1 MKKRRIKVKANAMED
16 ADVNFISL
24 VTRPASR
31 IPFRVMKSDDP
42 LEGSSMF
49 NLTRLFKQDGE
60 SAVPVDCVLA
70 GVVLQQKHE
79 AEFAPKLKELGLKI
93 DDRVEKD
100 DMVILKQ
107 CDYDDD
113 KVTLIKLNEMGGL
126 FLNASEKV
134 QKQFDPFPEGTDFS
148 ENFNQGAFLPG
159 VHVATDVMME
169 TMRNVLRTA
178 DNQEAA
184 RDGIGTLLNAYTDH
198 ILGFVDD
205 LPEVAFKIDEME
217 LETPAPGEGD
227 SQDDAGDAD
236 ADAGDADAGDDE
248 AGKDDADAGSEDGA
262 DDAGDSAAAD
272 DTDASGDADADAGDA
287 GDADAGDADAGGDAV
302 QKDGLT
308 EAQRKVLKNVH
319 IEDLDTQDDIEVVI
333 GPDGKIKEKVDKA
346 SGDADDSKST
356 EKSDESESDIA
367 AVIKAALAPVLEAVS
382 GVTTEIADLKSKQD
396 KLAEKVDA
404 TAEAAEKAV
413 KAVKGTVPSNSDG
426 GDDIA
431 DQSLGTHRSKGEA
444 SDEKLW
450 GGTSLDRIAGD
461 INAA

>member
-1 MKKRRIKVKANAMED
+1 MED

-70 GVVLQQKHE
+70 GVVVQQKHE
-79 AEFAPKLKELGLKI
+79 AEFAPKLKALGLKI
-93 DDRVEKD
+93 DDRVEKE

-107 CDYDDD
+107 CDYDED

-126 FLNASEKV
+126 FLNASDKV

-159 VHVATDVMME
+159 VSIATEVMME

-178 DNQEAA
+178 EDQTAA
-184 RDGIGTLLNAYTDH
+184 RAGIGTLLNAYTDH
-198 ILGFVDD
+198 VLDFVDD
-205 LPEVAFKIDEME
+205 LPEVSFKIDEIE
-217 LETPAPGEGD
+217 LETPAPGEAD
-227 SQDDAGDAD
+227 SQAD
-236 ADAGDADAGDDE
+236 ADSAGDADAGDNEADKDE
-248 AGKDDADAGSEDGA
+248 SANAGEADATDDAGESAATDDADPASDAEAGG
-262 DDAGDSAAAD
+262 GDAAAD
-272 DTDASGDADADAGDA
+272 AAGDA
-287 GDADAGDADAGGDAV
+287 EADADAV
-302 QKDGLT
+302 QKDSDGLT
-308 EAQRKVLKNVH
+308 AAERKKLDGVH
-319 IEDLDTQDDIEVVI
+319 IEDLDVE
-333 GPDGKIKEKVDKA
+333 DKA
-346 SGDADDSKST
+346 SDDKGNSETT
-356 EKSDESESDIA
+356 EKSEESESDFA
-367 AVIKAALAPVLEAVS
+367 AVLAAFKTEILEAVS
-382 GVTTEIADLKSKQD
+382 GVRTEVVELKSKQD

-404 TAEAAEKAV
+404 TAEAAEKAT

-426 GDDIA
+426 GDLA

-444 SDEKLW
+444 SDEKFW

-461 INAA
+461 VEQSA

>member
-60 SAVPVDCVLA
+60 SAIPADCVLA
-70 GVVLQQKHE
+70 GVVVQQKHE

-100 DMVILKQ
+100 GAVILKQ
-107 CDYDDD
+107 CDFDED

-159 VHVATDVMME
+159 VHIATDVMME

-178 DNQEAA
+178 EDQTAA
-184 RDGIGTLLNAYTDH
+184 RAGIGTLLNAYTNHVLD
-198 ILGFVDD
+198 FVDE

-227 SQDDAGDAD
+227 SQDAAGD

-248 AGKDDADAGSEDGA
+248 AGKDDADAGAGDGA

-272 DTDASGDADADAGDA
+272 DADAAGEADAGDA
-287 GDADAGDADAGGDAV
+287 GDADAGESV
-302 QKDGLT
+302 QKDDGLT
-308 EAQRKVLKNVH
+308 DEERKKLKSVH
-319 IEDLDTQDDIEVVI
+319 IEDLDTDGDAEVNI
-333 GPDGKIKEKVDKA
+333 DADGKIKSKDDKDESA
-346 SGDADDSKST
+346 SGDADDSKSA
-356 EKSDESESDIA
+356 EKSDESEPDLA
-367 AVIKAALAPVLEAVS
+367 AIIKAALAPVLEAVS
-382 GVTTEIADLKSKQD
+382 GVRTDVADLKSKQD
-396 KLAEKVDA
+396 KLAEKVDS
-404 TAEAAEKAV
+404 TAEMAEKAT

-426 GDDIA
+426 GDNA

-444 SDEKLW
+444 SDEKFW

-461 INAA
+461 VEAA